1 MDEAAFK
8 EKLSELLVEI
18 HKFPQIEQ
26 QKVDQVVAPGT
37 VKNDRLRKSL
47 ESLQDSLDYLRLTV
61 KYLAFDLEA
70 TKRENRLLRN
80 MLEGS

>member
-8 EKLSELLVEI
+8 EKLGELLVEI
-18 HKFPQIEQ
+18 HKFPQLEQ
-26 QKVDQVVAPGT
+26 QKVDQLVGPVVQ
-37 VKNDRLRKSL
+37 NDQLRRSL

-70 TKRENRLLRN
+70 TKRENRMLRS
-80 MLEGS
+80 MLEE